1 MRWVRRHERVG
12 GWVALFALALQLTL
26 SFGHLHLDKTA
37 LSPASVASVLP
48 SQAASGDAP
57 SDPDQRSAGHDFCA
71 ICATIS
77 LASTLLLPE
86 PSGLMLPTAD
96 AHRWLREFEI
106 ARPSSG
112 PHLSFRARGPPAT
125 A

>member
-12 GWVALFALALQLTL
+12 RWVALFALALQLTL
-26 SFGHLHLDKTA
+26 SFGHVHLDNTA
-37 LSPASVASVLP
+37 PSPASVASVLP

-57 SDPDQRSAGHDFCA
+57 SDPDRHSAGHDFCA

-86 PSGLMLPTAD
+86 PSGLMLPTAGP
-96 AHRWLREFEI
+96 HRWLQDLEI
-106 ARPSSG
+106 ARPLPE
-112 PHLSFRARGPPAT
+112 PHLSFQARGPPA
-125 A
+125 AA